1 MTSPGKSHY
10 HNVYYLRRPRSIKL
24 VRFLQT
30 TMSQEAE
37 MSLPDGF
44 EDIDQIGNMSHERL
58 SGGPLVNV
66 FGIVT
71 SYQPPIKTSGRDWKC
86 TVEIK
91 DISTQFNT
99 YGMKVTFFVPLD
111 QMPKVGGAG
120 GEVLR
125 LEQVKVQMRNGRI
138 GLLTNWKT
146 KYLVF
151 PVSDLEKAL
160 SQPVMKVT
168 LASQYQIRKDD
179 VSYATWLYL
188 RIKPDGSE
196 FQEKTA
202 QASVIKDKYS
212 PLKDLE
218 EDRYYNLLG
227 EVVKKFEH
235 GDKTTVYLS
244 DYTANRRF
252 YDYKSS
258 DAARGASEDRDG
270 DEYGYTSKFA
280 DSEEKDWP
288 GPRGKLTI
296 QLTLY
301 DEHVA
306 SMMNFQPQQWVEIR
320 NVKVRM
326 GSNSCLE
333 GRLHG
338 GAGGIWLVTK
348 TREADEI
355 DPRYKDGLRR
365 RRAYEEALKNEV
377 REQKDAESN
386 GGLKRKSDAKS
397 KSKNKKLKKE
407 RWAAVEEKRA
417 VAEKRSTNSEE
428 EDRAETLVLNK
439 YIKCSHPDQP
449 ALPLYTYL
457 NPDIYEPKTEWGLES
472 PPPFMNRKF
481 RANVRV
487 INFFPDKLEDF
498 AVGRVTSDYDVLS
511 DHSESEYSEDGQS
524 LPHSGTGSRRS
535 KEWSWQ
541 FALRVEDASLADDA
555 NPKKR
560 VWLLV
565 DNSNAECLLGLDAAD
580 LYQDNLLLQQLRR
593 QLELLWGDLEERKS
607 DLLKQLN
614 QIESKQLTESK
625 NNSTT
630 NNNNDD
636 TSRENENENALLS
649 PYSSASTPLPKPTQS
664 PQHKNQQSL
673 TTLDPNLQ
681 PTSSLIKER
690 LLTEWNR
697 DPQVKNTPFTCCI
710 MEYGVKNEATARIED
725 RKFAMFGT
733 RIAGD

>member
-1 MTSPGKSHY
+1 M
-10 HNVYYLRRPRSIKL
+10 
-24 VRFLQT
+24 
-30 TMSQEAE
+30 
-37 MSLPDGF
+37 
-44 EDIDQIGNMSHERL
+44 
-58 SGGPLVNV
+58 
-66 FGIVT
+66 
-71 SYQPPIKTSGRDWKC
+71 
-86 TVEIK
+86 
-91 DISTQFNT
+91 
-99 YGMKVTFFVPLD
+99 TFFVPLD

-125 LEQVKVQMRNGRI
+125 LEQVKVGTWRYLGNLCMQIVNDLQVQMRNGRI

-188 RIKPDGSE
+188 RIKPDGSK

-252 YDYKSS
+252 YNYKSS

-333 GRLHG
+333 GRLNG

-348 TREADEI
+348 TLEADEI

-417 VAEKRSTNSEE
+417 AAEKRSTNSEE

-439 YIKCSHPDQP
+439 Y
-449 ALPLYTYL
+449 
-457 NPDIYEPKTEWGLES
+457 
-472 PPPFMNRKF
+472 
-481 RANVRV
+481 
-487 INFFPDKLEDF
+487 
-498 AVGRVTSDYDVLS
+498 
-511 DHSESEYSEDGQS
+511 
-524 LPHSGTGSRRS
+524 S
-535 KEWSWQ
+535 KS
-541 FALRVEDASLADDA
+541 
-555 NPKKR
+555 
-560 VWLLV
+560 
-565 DNSNAECLLGLDAAD
+565 
-580 LYQDNLLLQQLRR
+580 
-593 QLELLWGDLEERKS
+593 ERKNFDKCKTLTYHS
-607 DLLKQLN
+607 QMQPSRSTCSPSLYIPKSRHLRAKGGMGFRISPTIHEQKVSGKRARYQFLPG
-614 QIESKQLTESK
+614 QIGGLCCW
-625 NNSTT
+625 
-630 NNNNDD
+630 
-636 TSRENENENALLS
+636 TSHL
-649 PYSSASTPLPKPTQS
+649 
-664 PQHKNQQSL
+664 
-673 TTLDPNLQ
+673 
-681 PTSSLIKER
+681 R
-690 LLTEWNR
+690 L
-697 DPQVKNTPFTCCI
+697 
-710 MEYGVKNEATARIED
+710 
-725 RKFAMFGT
+725 
-733 RIAGD
+733 